1 MEIQEQKIEQFKGQ
15 TKLPEFAVPK
25 RYELTIKLDLSAS
38 TFSGCVA
45 IHVSINGSTKFL
57 VMNALELAIHQVSF
71 TSSQKQ
77 KYVPSDIVV
86 DSDDEILVL
95 VFEEVLEVGYGLLEI
110 EFSGVL
116 NEHLQGLYRC
126 TYSDK
131 GEKKNMV
138 ATQFE
143 AVDARRC
150 FPCWDEPALKAT
162 FKITL
167 ENIPS
172 ELTALSNMPISEEK
186 VHGHLKTVHFEES
199 ILMSTYLV
207 AFVVGLFDYVEDTT
221 NDGIKVRSYCPVG
234 KSEKGKFALDIAMK
248 TLDFFKMYF
257 STPYPLPKMDMVSV
271 PEFCGGAMENYGLIT
286 FQEAELLLDE
296 LHSAAA
302 NLERLTIVVAH
313 EVAHH
318 WFGNLVTMEWWTHLW
333 LNEGFATWV
342 SYLVTD
348 KLFPEWN
355 IWNRFLQ
362 ETEGGLRMDALEQ
375 SHPIEVEIPQARAVH
390 EYFDAI
396 SYDKGCSV
404 IRMLQNF
411 LGDEIFQKSLGSYMK
426 KFGFSTAKTEDLW
439 SVISETSGVEV
450 NKIMDAWTK
459 QKGYPVITV
468 KLKGTACEFEQTHFL
483 SSALVSDAQWIVP
496 VTLCVSSYENQ
507 KKILLEAKHGQ
518 LDIGDPKD
526 IEENW
531 WIKVNVHQAGF
542 YRVKYDDNL
551 EAQLWKAIL
560 SNCLSASDE
569 FGILDDT
576 FALCEACLTPF
587 SSLLHLMDTY
597 KKDLE
602 YVVLT
607 RLIKVCYSASRIIR
621 DVIPDLESDL
631 KQFFISLLQPHAEK
645 LGWDAVPG
653 ESQLDALKR
662 EQVLTA
668 LANLD
673 DPQTKEEAIN
683 RFKAYLEDRNTSLL
697 PVNTRKAAYVAVM
710 RNTSSADK
718 TGLQWLQKLYREV
731 DAVQEKARILR
742 CIASCPDPVI
752 ISEILEFVFTDEV
765 PQQDIVYV
773 LPAISWEGR
782 ATAWTWLKANWELI
796 VKKWGKE
803 MLLTSFIR
811 NTITPFCSDDMANEA
826 EAFFGRDPL
835 PSIAQNLKRSLEI
848 VRIKARWVE
857 HIKQEE
863 QLLVEL
869 VERLASNSK

>member
-1 MEIQEQKIEQFKGQ
+1 MKTQEQKIEQFQGQ
-15 TKLPEFAVPK
+15 TRLPEFAVPK
-25 RYELTIKLDLSAS
+25 RYELTLKLDLSAC
-38 TFSGCVA
+38 TFSGCVT
-45 IHVSINGSTKFL
+45 IDVSINGSTRFL
-57 VMNALELAIHQVSF
+57 VLNALQLLIHQVSF

-77 KYVPSDIVV
+77 KYVPSDVVV

-95 VFEEVLEVGYGLLEI
+95 VFEEVLEVGYGVLEI

-116 NEHLQGLYRC
+116 NEHLKGLYRC

-186 VHGHLKTVHFEES
+186 IEGNLKTVHFEES
-199 ILMSTYLV
+199 IPMSTYLV

-221 NDGIKVRSYCPVG
+221 DDGIKVRSYCPVG
-234 KSEKGKFALDIAMK
+234 QSEKGKFALDLAMK
-248 TLDFFKMYF
+248 TLNFFKMYF
-257 STPYPLPKMDMVSV
+257 STPYPLPKMDMVAV
-271 PEFCGGAMENYGLIT
+271 PEFAGGAMENYGLIIFRET
-286 FQEAELLLDE
+286 ELLLDE

-302 NLERLTIVVAH
+302 NIQRLTIVVAH

-362 ETEGGLRMDALEQ
+362 ETEEGLQMDALEQ
-375 SHPIEVEIPQARAVH
+375 SHPIEVEIPQARAVL
-390 EYFDAI
+390 EYFDSI
-396 SYDKGCSV
+396 SYQKGCTV
-404 IRMLQNF
+404 IRMLQDY
-411 LGDEIFQKSLGSYMK
+411 LGDKIFQKSLGLYMK
-426 KFGFSTAKTEDLW
+426 KFGFSNAKTEDLW

-450 NKIMDAWTK
+450 NKIMNTWTK
-459 QKGYPVITV
+459 QQGYPVITV
-468 KLKGTACEFEQTHFL
+468 KLKGSTCEFEQTQFL
-483 SSALVSDAQWIVP
+483 SSALDSDAQWIIP
-496 VTLCVSSYENQ
+496 VTLCVSSYESQ
-507 KKILLEAKHGQ
+507 KKFLLEAKHGQ
-518 LDIGDPKD
+518 LDIGNSENVDKD
-526 IEENW
+526 W
-531 WIKVNVHQAGF
+531 WIKINVHQAGF
-542 YRVKYDDNL
+542 YRVKYDENL
-551 EAQLWKAIL
+551 EAQLRKAIL

-607 RLIKVCYSASRIIR
+607 RLIDVCYRVSRVIR
-621 DVIPDLESDL
+621 DAIPDLESDL
-631 KQFFISLLQPHAEK
+631 KQFFITLLQPHAEK

-653 ESQLDALKR
+653 ESHLDALKR

-668 LANLD
+668 LANFD
-673 DPQTKEEAIN
+673 HPQTKEEAIN
-683 RFKAYLEDRNTSLL
+683 RFQAYLEDTNTPLL
-697 PVNTRKAAYVAVM
+697 SVNSRKAAYVAVM

-718 TGLQWLQKLYREV
+718 TGLQRLQKLYKEV
-731 DAVQEKARILR
+731 DAVQEKTRILR
-742 CIASCPDPVI
+742 CIASCPDPAIV
-752 ISEILEFVFTDEV
+752 SEILDFVLTDEF
-765 PQQDIVYV
+765 PHQDVIYV
-773 LPAISWEGR
+773 LPQISWEGR
-782 ATAWTWLKANWELI
+782 TIAWTWLKVNWDLI
-796 VKKWGKE
+796 LKKWGKE
-803 MLLTSFIR
+803 MLLTHFIR
-811 NTITPFCSDDMANEA
+811 DIVTPFCSNDMANEA

-835 PSIAQNLKRSLEI
+835 PSIALNLFQSVEF

-857 HIKQEE
+857 HIKQE
-863 QLLVEL
+863 QHLLEAVL
-869 VERLASNSK
+869 ERLGSK